1 VSPERWR
8 RAEELFHE
16 AAGLP
21 PAERATFLAA
31 QCPDDSEMR
40 EAVERLLASTAS
52 PGGAIA
58 EAVGSAAALWAESR
72 AGSVAG
78 RRIGPYLVMELI
90 GEGGMGSVYRAV
102 RDGDGFRKEVALKVI
117 KRGMD
122 TDSIV
127 RRFRN
132 ERQILATLDHPNIA
146 RLLDGGSTSEGLPY
160 FVMEC
165 VRGQPITE
173 YCAGKELGLRG
184 RLGLF
189 RTVCDA
195 VQYAHRHLIVHRDL
209 KPGNIMVTAEGTVKL
224 LDFGIAKVLSG
235 DSASGEA
242 FTQGTRIYTPDY
254 ASPEQV
260 RGEPVS
266 TATDVYALGAVLYEL
281 LTGKRPRDLTK
292 HSASGPW
299 SRLDP
304 ALPADIDHILRK
316 ALREEPTERYASVDA
331 FAGDIEAFLESRP
344 VQARTGDVWYGTR
357 KFVRR
362 HWVPVTAAMMTI
374 AGLSLGLYI
383 AIRERSAAQWRF
395 QQVRNLANKVLALD
409 SVVRGMPGSTPARK
423 EIVAISKEYL
433 ESLASEAR
441 TDTDLALEIGLAYY
455 QLARAEG
462 LPAGPNLGQYAAAEE
477 SLAKAS
483 ALITPIAKGS
493 SPQRR
498 PALSALASVSLGQT
512 SLASQTGRPKDEV
525 LAHVRRAASYME
537 SFLATGK
544 PSQNE
549 RSTAHFLFYNVAL
562 TYRNLHLHQDAIH
575 YARRSIELARSVVPE
590 DSSLSS
596 ALSLLADLL
605 RISGD
610 FEGALAELKDAGK
623 QADAGD
629 WMSRFLILWR
639 EGLILGGGGGLN
651 ANRPQEAIA
660 ALQQA
665 LDEIE
670 QRAEKDP
677 EDARV
682 RALFDQVSRELGA
695 ILRDKDPVRAL
706 SVYDLAIRR
715 LGEVKNN
722 DRFLRGQ
729 AGALAGSSYALRRLK
744 RTREAKERID
754 SALGLLRQTRDY
766 PSGRINT
773 DSEVE
778 PALRALADH
787 LAETGQPARASEVY
801 QELLNKMNATKPDPM
816 NDLRHAIKF
825 SRIYGALAEL
835 HRRNGRRNESEAFRT
850 LRLDLW
856 RQWERKLPGNGAI
869 RRQLE
874 AASAS

>member
-8 RAEELFHE
+8 AAEELFHH
-16 AAGLP
+16 AAALP
-21 PAERATFLAA
+21 PDERAPFLAV
-31 QCPDDSEMR
+31 QCPDDFELR
-40 EAVERLLASTAS
+40 DAVERLLDSTTS
-52 PGGAIA
+52 PGNAIA
-58 EAVGSAAALWAESR
+58 EAVGSAAALWAETR
-72 AGSVAG
+72 TASVIG
-78 RRIGPYLVMELI
+78 GRIGPYLVTELI
-90 GEGGMGSVYRAV
+90 GEGGMGSVYQAV
-102 RDGDGFRKEVALKVI
+102 RDDDEFRKEVALKLI

-122 TDSIV
+122 SQSIV

-132 ERQILATLDHPNIA
+132 ERQILATLDHPDIA

-173 YCAGKELGLRG
+173 YCAGKKLGLRH
-184 RLGLF
+184 RLDLF

-209 KPGNIMVTAEGTVKL
+209 KPGNIIVTGEGTVKL

-235 DSASGEA
+235 EAASGES
-242 FTQGTRIYTPDY
+242 FTQDTRIYTPDY

-281 LTGKRPRDLTK
+281 LTGKRPRDLIK
-292 HSASGPW
+292 HSASGQW
-299 SRLDP
+299 RRLDP
-304 ALPADIDHILRK
+304 ALPGDLDHILRK
-316 ALREEPTERYASVDA
+316 ALREEPAERYASVDA
-331 FAGDIEAFLESRP
+331 FASDIEAFLESRS
-344 VQARTGDVWYGTR
+344 VQARSGDVWYRTR
-357 KFVRR
+357 KFMRR
-362 HWVPVTAAMMTI
+362 YWVPVTAATITI
-374 AGLSLGLYI
+374 AGLSLGLYV

-395 QQVRNLANKVLALD
+395 QQVRNLANKVLAFDGVLQ
-409 SVVRGMPGSTPARK
+409 GIPGSTPARK

-441 TDTDLALEIGLAYY
+441 TDRELALEIGHAYY
-455 QLARAEG
+455 KLALAEG
-462 LPAGPNLGQYAAAEE
+462 LPGGQNLGQYAAAEE
-477 SLAKAS
+477 SLGRANALMAPIARTAS
-483 ALITPIAKGS
+483 AQK
-493 SPQRR
+493 R

-512 SLASQTGRPKDEV
+512 RLARQTGRPKDEV
-525 LAHVRRAASYME
+525 LAHARGAASYME
-537 SFLATGK
+537 SFLAMGT
-544 PSQNE
+544 PSQKE
-549 RSTAHFLFYNVAL
+549 RSAAAFHFYTVAL
-562 TYRNLHLHQDAIH
+562 THRNLHLHQDAIR
-575 YARRSIELARSVVPE
+575 YARRSIEFARSALPE
-590 DSSLSS
+590 ATSLSEG
-596 ALSLLADLL
+596 LSLLADLL

-610 FEGALAELKDAGK
+610 LEGALAALEDARK
-623 QADAGD
+623 HVDTGD
-629 WMSRFLILWR
+629 WTSRFLILWR

-660 ALQQA
+660 SLQQA

-670 QRAEKDP
+670 QRAGKDP
-677 EDARV
+677 SDASV
-682 RALFDQVSRELGA
+682 RSLFDQASRELGA
-695 ILRDKDPVRAL
+695 ILRDTDPARAL

-722 DRFLRGQ
+722 DRFRRGQ
-729 AGALAGSSYALRRLK
+729 AGALAGSSYALRRLN

-754 SALGLLRQTRDY
+754 AALALLRQTRDY

-787 LAETGQPARASEVY
+787 LAGTGQPARAAEVY
-801 QELLNKMNATKPDPM
+801 QELLDKMLATKPDPM

-825 SRIYGALAEL
+825 SRIYAALAEL
-835 HRRNGRRNESEAFRT
+835 HRRGGPSGQAQAFANMRVE
-850 LRLDLW
+850 LW
-856 RQWERKLPGNGAI
+856 RHWDRKLPGNGAI

-874 AASAS
+874 AASGL